1 MPARGAEGADPGE
14 RLVELLTGRG
24 ETVASA
30 ESLTAGLVCAT
41 VADTPG
47 ASLVLLGGVVA
58 YAPRVKVALLG
69 VPAELI
75 DRVGTV
81 HPDVAIAMAEGVRAR
96 LGATWGLSTTGVAG
110 PGPAEG
116 KPAGTVHVAVAG
128 PSGTATRALEL
139 KGDRAAVRSGAV
151 REVLLLAL
159 HEIGATTATPAPAT
173 DAGGTVGLAVT
184 DHGEPRTS
192 S

>member
-1 MPARGAEGADPGE
+1 MQGPGADPGE
-14 RLVELLTGRG
+14 RLVELLTERG
-24 ETVASA
+24 ETVATA
-30 ESLTAGLVCAT
+30 ESLTAGLVAAT

-47 ASLVLLGGVVA
+47 ASLVLLGGIVA
-58 YAPRVKVALLG
+58 YAAQLKVDLLG
-69 VPAELI
+69 VPADLV

-81 HPDVAIAMAEGVRAR
+81 DPDVAIALAEGAR
-96 LGATWGLSTTGVAG
+96 THLGATWGLSTTGVAG

-128 PSGTATRALEL
+128 PSGTVTRALEL

-159 HEIGATTATPAPAT
+159 HQIGATRATPAPPT
-173 DAGGTVGLAVT
+173 GAGGTVGLAVI
-184 DHGEPRTS
+184 DDSEPHTS